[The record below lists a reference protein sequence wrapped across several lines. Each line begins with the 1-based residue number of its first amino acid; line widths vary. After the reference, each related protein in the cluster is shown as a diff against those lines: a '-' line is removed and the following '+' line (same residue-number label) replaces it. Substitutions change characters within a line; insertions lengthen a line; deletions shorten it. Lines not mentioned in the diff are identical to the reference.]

1 MTKQTPEKF
10 AKNVLWQL
18 AGIRAE
24 LDQLLSARV
33 IELSDSTGVAPTQVR
48 QTMSAQISAVRKFL
62 YEEMV
67 DEADL
72 R

>member
-1 MTKQTPEKF
+1 MTKRTPEKF

-24 LDQLLSARV
+24 LDQLLGARV
-33 IELSDSTGVAPTQVR
+33 IDIATTTGVQPTQVR
-48 QTMSAQISAVRKFL
+48 KTMYAQISENRKRL

-72 R
+72 G